1 MGDAGVARCPL
12 PLLLLPLLLWLPLGV
27 RTAPTA
33 QQATQQPCDLVYCLA
48 TPPITT
54 SYTHTR
60 TEAHTGGRQRHTHTQ
75 RQRGEPVD
83 GNGDGAGVAS
93 YHNVKSLGE
102 QSSSSSRRLLFSPS
116 MGRRR
121 RRRRRVGRMNQHCAA
136 LSLSLSRL

>member
-12 PLLLLPLLLWLPLGV
+12 PLLLPALLPLGV

-33 QQATQQPCDLVYCLA
+33 QATQQPCDLVYCLA

-54 SYTHTR
+54 SYTHTLTQDIQAVDR
-60 TEAHTGGRQRHTHTQ
+60 DTHTHIQ

-83 GNGDGAGVAS
+83 GDGAGVAS

-102 QSSSSSRRLLFSPS
+102 QSSSSRRLLFSPS
-116 MGRRR
+116 MGR

-136 LSLSLSRL
+136 LSLSLSGL